1 MFCCHSLTNLID
13 NAGQRGLAV
22 LVCKTEAGLRF
33 ALQMRAVTADD
44 ENTMKTFPQPSFSL
58 PEHVTLSESL
68 RIRHCLSCGT
78 RLEELTASEPSLFAR
93 LADEHRSYQNDW
105 GV

>member
-1 MFCCHSLTNLID
+1 MLCCHSLTNLID

-22 LVCKTEAGLRF
+22 LVCITDQGLRF

-44 ENTMKTFPQPSFSL
+44 ENNMKNFPSPSFSL
-58 PEHVTLSESL
+58 PEHITLSESL
-68 RIRHCLSCGT
+68 RIRHCPSCGQ
-78 RLEELTASEPSLFAR
+78 LLDALAASNPELFSK
-93 LADEHRSYQNDW
+93 LAYEHRPYQNDW